1 MYYWTLLEVGDTL
14 NAPEGSMGGSVQLGG
29 WAGRAD
35 METGLP
41 EHPSTLQMQITLT
54 IELVDKFHNQMILP
68 GSLDE
73 ERER

>member
-1 MYYWTLLEVGDTL
+1 MDYWTSMGVGETL
-14 NAPEGSMGGSVQLGG
+14 NEPEGSMGGSVQLGG
-29 WAGRAD
+29 YAGRAD

-41 EHPSTLQMQITLT
+41 EHPSTLQMQITST
-54 IELVDKFHNQMILP
+54 IELVDKVYSQRIPP